1 MDEQYYENLL
11 NIKTSGKQD
20 LNETSI
26 HYNRYE
32 PTDYSS
38 LEKFFSEYSL
48 KETDSIIDFGSGKG
62 RLNFFIN
69 NKFNAK
75 VTGIEMNTFF
85 YNEALKNKSSYIECS
100 KKYENKISFINCL
113 AEEYSIKDEDNIF
126 YFFNPFSLQIFMKV
140 LENILT
146 SFCKC
151 SRQIDIIIF
160 YPSTDY
166 IFFLENSTLFNLVL
180 ELKLDNF
187 KNDPNERFLVYRL
200 SPFK

>member
-140 LENILT
+140 LENILI

-151 SRQIDIIIF
+151 SRQIDIILF

>member
-38 LEKFFSEYSL
+38 LERFFSEYSL

-85 YNEALKNKSSYIECS
+85 YNEALKNKSTYIECS
-100 KKYENKISFINCL
+100 KKDKNKISFINCL

-151 SRQIDIIIF
+151 SRQIDIILF